1 VIVGRPLRFLGL
13 IVGGWI
19 AMRVTILWWPVDA
32 APLRGVQP
40 LATALPVSRAPASR
54 SGTSSRLWSGVAKA
68 QTTGIVSN
76 KRGTRLAI
84 AVSTPETAATS
95 RVADAP
101 ETGIIAGLPA
111 RAPMPSRQVYP
122 TRSRLAGTFWLVA
135 RGGSGPP
142 GGVLGAQLGG
152 SQAGA
157 RLTYALT
164 NNRRLAIAARA
175 STPLGPGAQELALG
189 LEWQPTR
196 LPVRVI
202 AEQRIP
208 LNGGRG
214 GPTLGLVGGFGPQQV
229 AAGFA
234 LEGYAQGG
242 VIARDAGEGFADGA
256 ARLAR
261 PVAHLGKVSFDLGV
275 GTWGAAQKGATRI
288 DLGPSLVAHVPLADQ
303 PIRLSLD
310 WRQRVAGN
318 AKPDSGLVFTLGA
331 DF

>member
-1 VIVGRPLRFLGL
+1 MIVGRPLRFLGL

-54 SGTSSRLWSGVAKA
+54 SGKSSRLWSGVAKA

-122 TRSRLAGTFWLVA
+122 TRSRLAGSFWLVA
-135 RGGSGPP
+135 RAGSGPP

-164 NNRRLAIAARA
+164 NNRRLAIAARV
-175 STPLGPGAQELALG
+175 STPLGPGAKELALG

-202 AEQRIP
+202 VEQRLP
-208 LNGGRG
+208 LNGRG
-214 GPTLGLVGGFGPQQV
+214 GPTLGLVGGFGPQRV

-242 VIARDAGEGFADGA
+242 VIARDGGEGFADGA
-256 ARLAR
+256 ARIAH
-261 PVAHLGKVSFDLGV
+261 PVASLGKVRFDLGV
-275 GTWGAAQKGATRI
+275 GTWAAAQKGATRI